1 MCYLFFIYK
10 EVMKLLSSNGFKN
23 AATIFMLAILFS
35 DTVFAQATPTGFGN
49 ITTMAN
55 NISELLKTLSIV
67 VITIAFC
74 FVGYQVA
81 FANKRFADVMPV
93 VVGAII
99 VGGALQLATLFATR
113 AT

>member
-1 MCYLFFIYK
+1 
-10 EVMKLLSSNGFKN
+10 MKLLSSNSFKN

-35 DTVFAQATPTGFGN
+35 DTVFAQAATTGSFGN
-49 ITTMAN
+49 IEVMASK
-55 NISELLKTLSIV
+55 ISDLLKTLSIV